1 MVALHELR
9 DAGGHVDPRGVSRP
23 LRPEF
28 VRAARHLADASTV
41 LDLHHR
47 RRFRPLRRRDD
58 AGGRLFGRPQT
69 AAGPAPGGPA
79 ARLPIPRR
87 PRPALPEDD
96 DARRHSPFRVRRIHD
111 RTARHPRGDAWR
123 LGSNVSQLHAGQAP
137 HPRTEKRDA
146 ATPRVHAEDVPR
158 CVSRLWS
165 DADPIDPRA
174 ARLSPDS
181 ITVGGS
187 GAMNPI
193 TSIASLSGDLLLV
206 VIAGLVFVEETGIP
220 IPFAPGDLLLIIAGV
235 AIASDTVDAVPMVS
249 ALLLATILG
258 AMVGREVF
266 AAVGR
271 PALLKAAD
279 ALGFRPALNRTTDL
293 LQRRGAPAVFIGR
306 LIPGLRITT
315 TQVAGVSKISRF
327 AFAAGLIPSVVVYIA
342 IFVGLG
348 ALLGQPAVRMFH
360 RAEHR
365 FFVVTVTVLAALAVI
380 LSVRWLARRGALS
393 ALDPIVLGVRR
404 ELADTIDLAIVF
416 TGAILILTAVSGL
429 ATVELILD
437 PEGLVLLGVIAL
449 AYRVPIEA
457 RTGQTIGKTLMGIS
471 VYGPDGVPGWWRA
484 IVRNLVGVLLPLW
497 PADAVLLLRSRQR
510 QRLGDRL
517 SGTTIRRVA
526 R

>member
-1 MVALHELR
+1 
-9 DAGGHVDPRGVSRP
+9 
-23 LRPEF
+23 
-28 VRAARHLADASTV
+28 
-41 LDLHHR
+41 
-47 RRFRPLRRRDD
+47 
-58 AGGRLFGRPQT
+58 
-69 AAGPAPGGPA
+69 
-79 ARLPIPRR
+79 
-87 PRPALPEDD
+87 
-96 DARRHSPFRVRRIHD
+96 
-111 RTARHPRGDAWR
+111 
-123 LGSNVSQLHAGQAP
+123 
-137 HPRTEKRDA
+137 
-146 ATPRVHAEDVPR
+146 
-158 CVSRLWS
+158 
-165 DADPIDPRA
+165 
-174 ARLSPDS
+174 
-181 ITVGGS
+181 
-187 GAMNPI
+187 MNPI
-193 TSIASLSGDLLLV
+193 TSIGSLSGDLLLV

-220 IPFAPGDLLLIIAGV
+220 IPFAPGDLLLIIAGI

-293 LQRRGAPAVFIGR
+293 LQRRGAPAVFFGR

-315 TQVAGVSKISRF
+315 TQVAGVSKISRLT
-327 AFAAGLIPSVVVYIA
+327 FAAGLIPSVVVYIA
-342 IFVGLG
+342 VFVGLG
-348 ALLGQPAVRMFH
+348 ALVGQPAVRMFH

-404 ELADTIDLAIVF
+404 QLADTIDAAIFQPADDAGWRQFPLVRRLWAGLIDVAIVF
-416 TGAILILTAVSGL
+416 MGAILILTAVSGL
-429 ATVELILD
+429 DTVELILD

>member
-1 MVALHELR
+1 
-9 DAGGHVDPRGVSRP
+9 
-23 LRPEF
+23 
-28 VRAARHLADASTV
+28 
-41 LDLHHR
+41 
-47 RRFRPLRRRDD
+47 
-58 AGGRLFGRPQT
+58 
-69 AAGPAPGGPA
+69 
-79 ARLPIPRR
+79 
-87 PRPALPEDD
+87 
-96 DARRHSPFRVRRIHD
+96 
-111 RTARHPRGDAWR
+111 
-123 LGSNVSQLHAGQAP
+123 
-137 HPRTEKRDA
+137 
-146 ATPRVHAEDVPR
+146 
-158 CVSRLWS
+158 
-165 DADPIDPRA
+165 
-174 ARLSPDS
+174 
-181 ITVGGS
+181 
-187 GAMNPI
+187 MNPI

-220 IPFAPGDLLLIIAGV
+220 IPFAPGDLLLIIAGI

-315 TQVAGVSKISRF
+315 TQVAGVSKISRLT
-327 AFAAGLIPSVVVYIA
+327 FAAGLIPSVVVYIA

-404 ELADTIDLAIVF
+404 ELADTIDAAIFQRDDDAGWRQFPLVRRLWAGLIDLAIVF

>member
-1 MVALHELR
+1 
-9 DAGGHVDPRGVSRP
+9 
-23 LRPEF
+23 
-28 VRAARHLADASTV
+28 
-41 LDLHHR
+41 
-47 RRFRPLRRRDD
+47 
-58 AGGRLFGRPQT
+58 
-69 AAGPAPGGPA
+69 
-79 ARLPIPRR
+79 
-87 PRPALPEDD
+87 
-96 DARRHSPFRVRRIHD
+96 
-111 RTARHPRGDAWR
+111 
-123 LGSNVSQLHAGQAP
+123 
-137 HPRTEKRDA
+137 
-146 ATPRVHAEDVPR
+146 
-158 CVSRLWS
+158 
-165 DADPIDPRA
+165 
-174 ARLSPDS
+174 
-181 ITVGGS
+181 
-187 GAMNPI
+187 MNPI

-279 ALGFRPALNRTTDL
+279 SLGFRPALNRTTDL

-315 TQVAGVSKISRF
+315 TQVAGVSKISRLT
-327 AFAAGLIPSVVVYIA
+327 FAAGLIPSVVVYIA

-348 ALLGQPAVRMFH
+348 ALVGQPAVRMFH

-404 ELADTIDLAIVF
+404 QLADTIDAAIFQRADDAGWRQFPLVRRLWAGLIDVAIVF

-429 ATVELILD
+429 DTVELILD
-437 PEGLVLLGVIAL
+437 PQGLVLLGVIAL

>member
-1 MVALHELR
+1 
-9 DAGGHVDPRGVSRP
+9 
-23 LRPEF
+23 
-28 VRAARHLADASTV
+28 
-41 LDLHHR
+41 
-47 RRFRPLRRRDD
+47 
-58 AGGRLFGRPQT
+58 
-69 AAGPAPGGPA
+69 
-79 ARLPIPRR
+79 
-87 PRPALPEDD
+87 
-96 DARRHSPFRVRRIHD
+96 
-111 RTARHPRGDAWR
+111 
-123 LGSNVSQLHAGQAP
+123 
-137 HPRTEKRDA
+137 
-146 ATPRVHAEDVPR
+146 
-158 CVSRLWS
+158 
-165 DADPIDPRA
+165 
-174 ARLSPDS
+174 
-181 ITVGGS
+181 
-187 GAMNPI
+187 MNPI
-193 TSIASLSGDLLLV
+193 TSIGSLSGDLLLV

-293 LQRRGAPAVFIGR
+293 LQRRGAPAVFFGR

-315 TQVAGVSKISRF
+315 TQVAGVSKISRLT
-327 AFAAGLIPSVVVYIA
+327 FAAGLIPSVVVYIA
-342 IFVGLG
+342 VFVGLG
-348 ALLGQPAVRMFH
+348 ALVGQPAVRMFH

-404 ELADTIDLAIVF
+404 QLADTIDAAIFQPADDAGWRQFPLVRRLWAGLIDVAIVF
-416 TGAILILTAVSGL
+416 MGAILILTAVSGL
-429 ATVELILD
+429 DTVELILD

-484 IVRNLVGVLLPLW
+484 TVRNLVGVLLPLW

>member
-1 MVALHELR
+1 
-9 DAGGHVDPRGVSRP
+9 
-23 LRPEF
+23 
-28 VRAARHLADASTV
+28 
-41 LDLHHR
+41 
-47 RRFRPLRRRDD
+47 
-58 AGGRLFGRPQT
+58 
-69 AAGPAPGGPA
+69 
-79 ARLPIPRR
+79 
-87 PRPALPEDD
+87 
-96 DARRHSPFRVRRIHD
+96 
-111 RTARHPRGDAWR
+111 
-123 LGSNVSQLHAGQAP
+123 
-137 HPRTEKRDA
+137 
-146 ATPRVHAEDVPR
+146 
-158 CVSRLWS
+158 
-165 DADPIDPRA
+165 
-174 ARLSPDS
+174 
-181 ITVGGS
+181 
-187 GAMNPI
+187 MNPI
-193 TSIASLSGDLLLV
+193 TSIGSLSGDLLLV

-315 TQVAGVSKISRF
+315 TQVAGVSKISRLT
-327 AFAAGLIPSVVVYIA
+327 FAAGLIPSVVVYIA

-404 ELADTIDLAIVF
+404 ELADTIDAAIFQRDDDAGWRQFPLVRRLWAGLIDLAIVF

>member
-1 MVALHELR
+1 
-9 DAGGHVDPRGVSRP
+9 
-23 LRPEF
+23 
-28 VRAARHLADASTV
+28 
-41 LDLHHR
+41 
-47 RRFRPLRRRDD
+47 
-58 AGGRLFGRPQT
+58 
-69 AAGPAPGGPA
+69 
-79 ARLPIPRR
+79 
-87 PRPALPEDD
+87 
-96 DARRHSPFRVRRIHD
+96 
-111 RTARHPRGDAWR
+111 
-123 LGSNVSQLHAGQAP
+123 
-137 HPRTEKRDA
+137 
-146 ATPRVHAEDVPR
+146 
-158 CVSRLWS
+158 
-165 DADPIDPRA
+165 
-174 ARLSPDS
+174 
-181 ITVGGS
+181 
-187 GAMNPI
+187 MNPI
-193 TSIASLSGDLLLV
+193 TSIGSLSGDLLLV

-220 IPFAPGDLLLIIAGV
+220 IPFAPGDLLLIIAGI

-293 LQRRGAPAVFIGR
+293 LQRRGAPAVFFGR

-315 TQVAGVSKISRF
+315 TQVAGVSKISRLT
-327 AFAAGLIPSVVVYIA
+327 FAAGLIPSVVVYIA
-342 IFVGLG
+342 VFVGLG
-348 ALLGQPAVRMFH
+348 ALVGQPAVRMFH

-404 ELADTIDLAIVF
+404 QLADTIDAAIFQPADDAGWRQFPLVRRLWAGLIDVAIVF
-416 TGAILILTAVSGL
+416 MGAILILTAVSGL

-484 IVRNLVGVLLPLW
+484 TVRNLVGVLLPLW